1 MHKPLK
7 KPTLEARIKQCLADK
22 FAMPAINIQTIDHI
36 TILADYAAKNKT
48 PIIAQFSARF
58 IDFYNNQ
65 IGLTNLINLY
75 ADRSFLYFHLDHCD
89 DIRIIKMCIEAGFDS
104 VMFDGSYLKI
114 DDNISKTNKVVDLA
128 SSAKVLVEGEVGA
141 IAGVED
147 GFGVETG
154 EYADIQEALE
164 FHKETNVD
172 LMAMAIGNAHGFYKN
187 TSGLR
192 VELFEEFQ
200 NSTNV
205 HVPLVLHGGTG
216 IPKELIH
223 QCLESGV
230 VKVNYST
237 VFKKLH
243 QDTMRKVAEK
253 ELFNAITFFNELNEA
268 FSEKLNEITS
278 MLKR

>member
-1 MHKPLK
+1 MN
-7 KPTLEARIKQCLADK
+7 KPTLEASIKKCLADE

-36 TILADYAAKNKT
+36 TILAEYAARNTT

-65 IGLTNLINLY
+65 IGLKNLINLY

-89 DIRIIKMCIEAGFDS
+89 DTRIIKMCIEAGFDS
-104 VMFDGSYLKI
+104 VMFDGSYMNIKE
-114 DDNISKTNKVVDLA
+114 NISSTYKVVELA
-128 SSAKVLVEGEVGA
+128 RSVNVLVEGEVGA

-147 GFGVETG
+147 GFGKETG
-154 EYADIQEALE
+154 EYADIKEALE
-164 FHKETNVD
+164 FYKETNVD
-172 LMAMAIGNAHGFYKN
+172 LMAMAIGNAHGFYKS
-187 TSGLR
+187 TSGLQ
-192 VELFEEFQ
+192 VELFEKFQ

-223 QCLESGV
+223 QSIESGV